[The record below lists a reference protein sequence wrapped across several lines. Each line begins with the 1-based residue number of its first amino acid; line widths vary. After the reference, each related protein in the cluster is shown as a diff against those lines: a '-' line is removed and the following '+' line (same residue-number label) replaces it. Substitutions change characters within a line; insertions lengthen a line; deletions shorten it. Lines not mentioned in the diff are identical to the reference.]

1 MNPSDERQGDAM
13 QAAQDKPGES
23 SHITEQKRAV
33 PMPQVRFKVVFAI
46 IAILIVTGV
55 AAGLVPRLRQ
65 RSELAAE
72 TRRLAVLPVT
82 VIAPK
87 PGKFASDLPLP
98 AEIKP
103 WIETPIYAR
112 SNGYLKQ
119 RLVDIGDRVEAGRLL
134 AEIDT
139 PELDQEIERA
149 RALRAQAEAAL
160 ELARIT
166 SSRWAGLSR
175 TRVVSDQE
183 NEEKQADF
191 KLKGAAAE
199 SARAEVRRLE
209 KLKAFSRITAPF
221 AGTITVRNID
231 EGDLIVAA
239 GGKEL
244 LHLAQTH
251 KLRVFVRVPQATA
264 RSMGAGQTAQVT
276 LTELPGRVFTAEIVR
291 TAGAID
297 AESRTLLV
305 ELSMDN
311 PKGEILAGSYAQVRF
326 TEAMKESV
334 PTLPAKAILFR
345 AEGPQI
351 GVVNKDGKV
360 ELRKVKL
367 GRDFGRTLE
376 VLTGVDWKDRVIVN
390 PPDSLANGTSVALI
404 EAGKNKEARK

>member
-1 MNPSDERQGDAM
+1 MHAEQDEPMEPLRT
-13 QAAQDKPGES
+13 
-23 SHITEQKRAV
+23 IEQKPAV
-33 PMPQVRFKVVFAI
+33 PVSPVKFRVVFGLI
-46 IAILIVTGV
+46 TVLIVTGV
-55 AAGLVPRLRQ
+55 AAGIIPRLRQ
-65 RSELAAE
+65 QSELAAE
-72 TRRLAVLPVT
+72 TRQLSVLTVT
-82 VIAPK
+82 VVSPK
-87 PGKFASDLPLP
+87 PGKSSSDLPLP

-112 SNGYLKQ
+112 SNGYLKR

-139 PELDQEIERA
+139 PELDQELERA
-149 RALRAQAEAAL
+149 RALQAQAEAAL
-160 ELARIT
+160 ELARVT
-166 SSRWAGLSR
+166 SSRWADLSK

-209 KLKAFSRITAPF
+209 KIKSFSRVAAPF

-244 LHLAQTH
+244 MHLAQTD
-251 KLRVFVRVPQATA
+251 KLRVFVRVPQVTA
-264 RSMGAGQTAQVT
+264 RSMGAGQMAQVI
-276 LTELPGRVFTAEIVR
+276 LPELPGRTFPAKVVR
-291 TAGAID
+291 TAGAMD
-297 AESRTLLV
+297 ADSRTLLV
-305 ELSMDN
+305 ELGMDN
-311 PKGEILAGSYAQVRF
+311 PKDEILAGSYAQVRF
-326 TEAMKESV
+326 TEAKMGSV
-334 PTLPAKAILFR
+334 PTLPANTVLFR

-351 GVVNKDGKV
+351 GVVNEEGKV

-376 VLTGVDWKDRVIVN
+376 ILTGVNWKDRVIVN
-390 PPDSLANGTSVALI
+390 PPDSLTSGASVALI
-404 EAGKNKEARK
+404 ETSKTKEARK